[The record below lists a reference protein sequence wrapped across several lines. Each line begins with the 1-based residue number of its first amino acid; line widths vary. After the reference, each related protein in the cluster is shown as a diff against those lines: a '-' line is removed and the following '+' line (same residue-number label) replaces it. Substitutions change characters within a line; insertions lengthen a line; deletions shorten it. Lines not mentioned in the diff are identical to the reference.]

1 MLEQKLPWPMGG
13 INIAPIVSTVQT
25 NVSAGDL
32 VAAFGKQNV
41 KVEIDTLT
49 EFTRKIEALLLVMEG
64 SAAAPYNVQEQKL
77 QGQHLASAT
86 FVEATDL
93 TTAYGKVH
101 AELVKLHKDFVSQIQ
116 AMKDAVSTT
125 ATRYSTNEDHTTSE
139 QNAVAQNAGVATS
152 SGSSS
157 KRTEVGY

>member
-1 MLEQKLPWPMGG
+1 MLEKKLPWPFGG
-13 INIAPIVSTVQT
+13 VNIAPFVSTAQT

-32 VAAFGKQNV
+32 VAAFGKQDV
-41 KVEIDTLT
+41 QVEIDTLT

-86 FVEATDL
+86 FIEATDL
-93 TTAYGKVH
+93 TTAYGRVH

-116 AMKDAVSTT
+116 AMKDAV
-125 ATRYSTNEDHTTSE
+125 ATSASQYATNEDHTTSA
-139 QNAVAQNAGVATS
+139 QNAVAAAAN
-152 SGSSS
+152 GSSS
-157 KRTEVGY
+157 KRTEVSY